1 MKSRRLLA
9 LLGCFL
15 GVVLLAALVAGC
27 EGETTTTA
35 AQSATSSSAVTGS
48 TGGTTTPTEA
58 GIVGSVLECPQ
69 GPVSGDTPQYGG
81 TLTVI
86 HSGAPTNLGA
96 FWSTVGFMDSVHAR
110 WAIENLVG
118 LNEKGEAVPQ
128 LATTW
133 DVDEAAKTITF
144 HLREGVKFHDGTDF
158 NAEAAKWNLDMFL
171 AGTNT
176 GLEGLTSVDVV
187 DGYTIRLNMSEMDPI
202 FIKGLSASNAGKMV
216 SPTAYKTNGED
227 YMKKNPVGT
236 GPFKF
241 VEYKTARSLKFE
253 KWEGYWQEGLPY
265 LDAVEIKLVADPV
278 VRLTSYKNGEGQVL
292 YQSSAADAKAL
303 EAEGSSIKSRIMSL
317 WCIAGDSKSPDSPF
331 SDQKVREAVAYA
343 IDNDTIVNGVFGGF
357 MLPIHQL
364 GVEGIQAYNPDVVGY
379 PYDVAKAKQ
388 LLAESKFNISPANPW
403 NTVLS
408 YNAGDENTEMFTL
421 IQESLAEIGINVT
434 LKPEAYPA
442 MVAKSQKG
450 FKNELMLFGLSYN
463 GIEMEYSTSLRANL
477 SEDSISWV
485 DVWIPDEF
493 NALYRQMRVEK
504 DLAARELL
512 YQQMNKMAVDDYC
525 LVCPLML
532 LKMVTP
538 VAPQVHDLGY
548 ADVAIEFLP
557 ENAWMEQQQ

>member
-1 MKSRRLLA
+1 MKSRRLQV
-9 LLGCFL
+9 LLGCLL

-27 EGETTTTA
+27 GGDTATTTVET
-35 AQSATSSSAVTGS
+35 STSSSDVTGS
-48 TGGTTTPTEA
+48 TGGAVTTEA
-58 GIVGSVLECPQ
+58 GVARSVLEAPQ
-69 GPVSGDTPQYGG
+69 GPAGADTPQYGG

-96 FWSTVGFMDSVHAR
+96 FWSTVGFMDSIHAR

-118 LNEKGEAVPQ
+118 LDEQGEAVPQ
-128 LATTW
+128 LATSW
-133 DVDEAAKTITF
+133 DVDEAGKTITF

-158 NAEAAKWNLDMFL
+158 NAEAAKWNLDMFI

-176 GLEGLTSVDVV
+176 GLEGVTSVDVV

-202 FIKGLSASNAGKMV
+202 FIKSLSASNAGKMV
-216 SPTAYKTNGED
+216 SPTAYEANGED

-278 VRLTSYKNGEGQVL
+278 VRLTSYMNGEGQVL

-303 EAEGSSIKSRIMSL
+303 EAEGSSIKSRVMSL

-331 SDQKVREAVAYA
+331 SDQKVREAVACA
-343 IDNDTIVNGVFGGF
+343 LDNDTIVNGVFGGF

-388 LLAESKFNISPANPW
+388 LLAESKFNISTENPW

-408 YNAGDENTEMFTL
+408 YNSGDENTEMFTL
-421 IQESLAEIGINVT
+421 IQESLAEVGINIT
-434 LKPEAYPA
+434 LKPEGYPA
-442 MVAKSQKG
+442 MVAKSEKG
-450 FKNELMLFGLSYN
+450 FKSELMLFGLSYN
-463 GIEMEYSTSLRANL
+463 GIEMEYSTSLAANL
-477 SEDSISWV
+477 SEDMVRWV
-485 DVWIPDEF
+485 DLWIPEEF
-493 NALYRQMRVEK
+493 NALYRQMKVET
-504 DLAARELL
+504 DLAQRELL
-512 YQQMNKMAVDDYC
+512 YEQMNKMAVDDYC
-525 LVCPLML
+525 MVAPLML

-548 ADVAIEFLP
+548 ADVSIEFLP
-557 ENAWMEQQQ
+557 ENAWMEQQ